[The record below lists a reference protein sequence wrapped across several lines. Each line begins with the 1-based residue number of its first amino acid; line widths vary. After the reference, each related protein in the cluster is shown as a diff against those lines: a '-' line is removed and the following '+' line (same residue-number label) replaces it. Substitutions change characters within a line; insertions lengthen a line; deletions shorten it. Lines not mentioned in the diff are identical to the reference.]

1 MISFNYFIACVA
13 LTLVVQVAVWF
24 QLNGQFFSPW
34 FKNNNFLLALMG
46 IPISYGYI
54 YITQLGY
61 QAFGGLLWPNRFVGF
76 ALGMM
81 IFAVLN
87 SVFINEGISL
97 KSAVSLVLAGILV
110 AIQVLWK

>member
-1 MISFNYFIACVA
+1 MISYSHLLWCVL
-13 LTLVVQVAVWF
+13 LTLVTQVAVWF

-34 FKNNNFLLALMG
+34 FKNNNFFLALMG
-46 IPISYGYI
+46 IPISYCYI

-81 IFAVLN
+81 IFAILN